1 PYRSSC
7 APMHR
12 AHRRG
17 ASVVAWGEDWKPDG
31 AAPRPSWDC
40 PRDAT
45 EPGGS
50 TGRHGVVVKENVR
63 DHGIVTDDVL
73 ERRETRSSSAP
84 SSNLVVVTTVE
95 RCATGSGARNRALAP
110 GRAVEGLDLRPQRV
124 PGAGPHGRGWER
136 FEEVTPIAPR
146 HDAAVQQH
154 HDAPVGPRPDEPAEA
169 LLQPQ
174 RRLRKHV

>member
-1 PYRSSC
+1 
-7 APMHR
+7 MHR

-84 SSNLVVVTTVE
+84 SSNLVVVRTVE
-95 RCATGSGARNRALAP
+95 RCSRGNRAPNPPLWP
-110 GRAVEGLDLRPQRV
+110 GL
-124 PGAGPHGRGWER
+124 
-136 FEEVTPIAPR
+136 EVG
-146 HDAAVQQH
+146 D
-154 HDAPVGPRPDEPAEA
+154 
-169 LLQPQ
+169 
-174 RRLRKHV
+174 